1 MTKKRLT
8 KRKINKLIKEYQNE
22 FKEFWE
28 WKTEQAIAYELAKDF
43 IYQARLD
50 YEQYINQNVNK
61 YWIEVVKQ
69 IDKMRADAVGETYE
83 YTKYDF

>member
-8 KRKINKLIKEYQNE
+8 KRKINKLIKEYKNE
-22 FKEFWE
+22 FKDFWE

-50 YEQYINQNVNK
+50 YEHYINQNVNK
-61 YWIEVVKQ
+61 YWIEVAKQ
-69 IDKMRADAVGETYE
+69 IDKMRADAVNETYE